1 MSEIKMPFREDMQK
15 AILEGRKTM
24 TCRTKRYGSP
34 GDFFMVGDARFMLTS
49 VTKMNLGIVAT
60 QFYKDEGTSSPGEFI
75 NLWDEIH
82 PRRNFTS
89 LQTVW
94 AHRFRHDYGYPCMDC
109 KFETYDEKEW
119 DEHEKQNPGHDFYA

>member
-1 MSEIKMPFREDMQK
+1 MSEIKIPFRDDMQK

-24 TCRTKRYGSP
+24 TCRTKRYGSA
-34 GDFFMVGDARFMLTS
+34 GDFFMVGRGRYVLMS

-60 QFYKDEGTSSPGEFI
+60 RFYREEGTSSPGEFI

-94 AHRFRHDYGYPCMDC
+94 AHQFMREGD
-109 KFETYDEKEW
+109 
-119 DEHEKQNPGHDFYA
+119 